1 MLDRIN
7 NVINIEKKERNSMKK
22 LKNTLCVVASIL
34 CLLLP
39 TVVHADTQGAIT
51 NAENGILKEL
61 QEGVTVKGKDFH
73 FDQTDITQAENYLK
87 VHDVSDKVA
96 VEVANYLK
104 QARTIIVDNAQNV
117 DVQSVNSLKQLIK
130 SLPRPVIDEL
140 KQIVIEIGK
149 LLDLTVTFY
158 RDGVTIVDSS
168 GNPVY
173 STGNAIKQTSGNYTM
188 SAITAGALAIVSV
201 VAYFVARRR
210 EYRV

>member
-1 MLDRIN
+1 
-7 NVINIEKKERNSMKK
+7 MKK

-51 NAENGILKEL
+51 NAENSILKEL

-104 QARTIIVDNAQNV
+104 EARKIIVDNAQNV
-117 DVQSVNSLKQLIK
+117 DVQLVNSLKQLIK

-173 STGNAIKQTSGNYTM
+173 STGNAIKQTGGDYTM
-188 SAITAGALAIVSV
+188 SAITVGALAIVSV

>member
-1 MLDRIN
+1 
-7 NVINIEKKERNSMKK
+7 MKK

-173 STGNAIKQTSGNYTM
+173 STGDAIKQTGGNYTM

>member
-1 MLDRIN
+1 
-7 NVINIEKKERNSMKK
+7 MKK

-51 NAENGILKEL
+51 NAENSILKEL

-173 STGNAIKQTSGNYTM
+173 STGNAIKQTGGDYTM

>member
-1 MLDRIN
+1 
-7 NVINIEKKERNSMKK
+7 MKK
-22 LKNTLCVVASIL
+22 LKNTLGVVASIL

-173 STGNAIKQTSGNYTM
+173 STGNAIKQTGGDYTM

>member
-1 MLDRIN
+1 
-7 NVINIEKKERNSMKK
+7 MKK

-173 STGNAIKQTSGNYTM
+173 STGNAIKQTGGDYTM
-188 SAITAGALAIVSV
+188 SAITAGVLAIVSI

>member
-1 MLDRIN
+1 M
-7 NVINIEKKERNSMKK
+7 
-22 LKNTLCVVASIL
+22 
-34 CLLLP
+34 
-39 TVVHADTQGAIT
+39 
-51 NAENGILKEL
+51 
-61 QEGVTVKGKDFH
+61 
-73 FDQTDITQAENYLK
+73 
-87 VHDVSDKVA
+87 
-96 VEVANYLK
+96 
-104 QARTIIVDNAQNV
+104 
-117 DVQSVNSLKQLIK
+117 IK

-173 STGNAIKQTSGNYTM
+173 STGNAIKQTGGDYTM
-188 SAITAGALAIVSV
+188 SAITAGVLAIVSV

>member
-1 MLDRIN
+1 
-7 NVINIEKKERNSMKK
+7 MKK

-173 STGNAIKQTSGNYTM
+173 STGNAIKQTGGDYTM
-188 SAITAGALAIVSV
+188 SAITAGVLAIVSV

>member
-1 MLDRIN
+1 MR
-7 NVINIEKKERNSMKK
+7 K

-34 CLLLP
+34 CMLLP

-61 QEGVTVKGKDFH
+61 QEGVTVKGKAFH

-87 VHDVSDKVA
+87 VHDVPDNVA
-96 VEVANYLK
+96 TEVTNYLK
-104 QARTIIVDNAQNV
+104 QARTLIVDNAQNV
-117 DVQSVNSLKQLIK
+117 DVQSINSLKGLIK
-130 SLPRPVIDEL
+130 SLPKPIIEKL

-149 LLDLTVTFY
+149 LLNLIVTFY
-158 RDGVTIVDSS
+158 RDGVTIVDPN

-173 STGNAIKQTSGNYTM
+173 TTGNAIKQTGGDYTM
-188 SAITAGALAIVSV
+188 SGITIGALAVASV
-201 VAYFVARRR
+201 TAYFVARRR

>member
-1 MLDRIN
+1 
-7 NVINIEKKERNSMKK
+7 MKK

-61 QEGVTVKGKDFH
+61 QEGVTV
-73 FDQTDITQAENYLK
+73 K

-173 STGNAIKQTSGNYTM
+173 STGNAIKQTGGDYTM

>member
-1 MLDRIN
+1 
-7 NVINIEKKERNSMKK
+7 MKK

-51 NAENGILKEL
+51 NAENSILKEL

-73 FDQTDITQAENYLK
+73 FDQIDITQAENYLK

-173 STGNAIKQTSGNYTM
+173 STGNAIKQTGGDYTM

>member
-1 MLDRIN
+1 
-7 NVINIEKKERNSMKK
+7 MKK

-104 QARTIIVDNAQNV
+104 QARTMIVDNAHNV

-173 STGNAIKQTSGNYTM
+173 STGNAIKQTGGNYTM

>member
-1 MLDRIN
+1 
-7 NVINIEKKERNSMKK
+7 MKK

-51 NAENGILKEL
+51 NAENSILKEL

-104 QARTIIVDNAQNV
+104 EARKIIVDNAQNV

-173 STGNAIKQTSGNYTM
+173 STGNAIKQTGGDYTM
-188 SAITAGALAIVSV
+188 SAITVGALAIVSV

>member
-1 MLDRIN
+1 
-7 NVINIEKKERNSMKK
+7 MKK

-173 STGNAIKQTSGNYTM
+173 STGNAVKQTGGDYTM

>member
-1 MLDRIN
+1 
-7 NVINIEKKERNSMKK
+7 MKK

-173 STGNAIKQTSGNYTM
+173 STGNAIKQTGGNYTM

>member
-1 MLDRIN
+1 
-7 NVINIEKKERNSMKK
+7 MKK

-104 QARTIIVDNAQNV
+104 QARTIIVDNVQNV

-173 STGNAIKQTSGNYTM
+173 STGNAIKQTGGDYTM

>member
-1 MLDRIN
+1 
-7 NVINIEKKERNSMKK
+7 MKK

-61 QEGVTVKGKDFH
+61 QEGVTIKGKDFH

-173 STGNAIKQTSGNYTM
+173 STGNAIKQTGGNYTM

>member
-7 NVINIEKKERNSMKK
+7 NVTNIEKKERNSMKK
-22 LKNTLCVVASIL
+22 LKNTLCVVATIL

-39 TVVHADTQGAIT
+39 AVVHADTQGAIT

-61 QEGVTVKGKDFH
+61 QEGVTVKGKAFH

-87 VHDVSDKVA
+87 VHDLSDNVA
-96 VEVANYLK
+96 VEVTNYLK
-104 QARTIIVDNAQNV
+104 QARTLIMDNAQDV
-117 DVQSVNSLKQLIK
+117 EVQSVNSLKQLIK
-130 SLPRPVIDEL
+130 SLPRPIIEQL

-149 LLDLTVTFY
+149 LLNLTVTFY

-173 STGNAIKQTSGNYTM
+173 STGNAIKQTGGNYTM
-188 SAITAGALAIVSV
+188 SAITAGALAMVSII
-201 VAYFVARRR
+201 AYVVARRR

>member
-1 MLDRIN
+1 M
-7 NVINIEKKERNSMKK
+7 
-22 LKNTLCVVASIL
+22 
-34 CLLLP
+34 LLP

-173 STGNAIKQTSGNYTM
+173 STGNAIKQTDGDYTM

-210 EYRV
+210 E

>member
-1 MLDRIN
+1 
-7 NVINIEKKERNSMKK
+7 MKK

-173 STGNAIKQTSGNYTM
+173 STGNAIKQTGGDYTM

-210 EYRV
+210 EYSV

>member
-1 MLDRIN
+1 
-7 NVINIEKKERNSMKK
+7 MKK

-173 STGNAIKQTSGNYTM
+173 STGNAIKQTGGDYTM

>member
-1 MLDRIN
+1 
-7 NVINIEKKERNSMKK
+7 MKK
-22 LKNTLCVVASIL
+22 LKNILCVVASIL

-173 STGNAIKQTSGNYTM
+173 STGNAIKQTGGDYTM

>member
-1 MLDRIN
+1 
-7 NVINIEKKERNSMKK
+7 MKK

-173 STGNAIKQTSGNYTM
+173 STGNAIKQTGGDYTM
-188 SAITAGALAIVSV
+188 SAITAGALVIVSV

>member
-1 MLDRIN
+1 
-7 NVINIEKKERNSMKK
+7 MKK

-73 FDQTDITQAENYLK
+73 FDQTDITQVENYLK

-173 STGNAIKQTSGNYTM
+173 STGNAIKQTGGDYTM